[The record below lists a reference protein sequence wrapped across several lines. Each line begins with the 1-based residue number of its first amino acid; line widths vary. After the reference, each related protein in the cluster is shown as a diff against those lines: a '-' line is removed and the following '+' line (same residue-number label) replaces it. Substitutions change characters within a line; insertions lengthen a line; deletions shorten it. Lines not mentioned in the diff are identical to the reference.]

1 MLAFIDNPIG
11 IAAIFILALLLFG
24 PDKLPQIAG
33 QLGRALRELRR
44 TASDLKSSWDMDEHF
59 EPPRYDHYSAYTPG
73 GDDSPPDSVR
83 ETGNGQASSAT
94 TQTAAAL
101 PAGEPPRG
109 DFAAAAL
116 ADTAADYGVGPAAPA
131 AETEATT
138 PPQEPLRPQPAEGT
152 VPRSR

>member
-44 TASDLKSSWDMDEHF
+44 TASDLKSSWDVDDHY
-59 EPPRYDHYSAYTPG
+59 EPPRYDNYPYNGDVSSAA
-73 GDDSPPDSVR
+73 SVP
-83 ETGNGQASSAT
+83 EVGNGQASSAA
-94 TQTAAAL
+94 TQTPAAL
-101 PAGEPPRG
+101 SAGETPRG

-116 ADTAADYGVGPAAPA
+116 ADTSADYGAGPAAPV
-131 AETEATT
+131 AETDSVAV
-138 PPQEPLRPQPAEGT
+138 PQEPLRPQPAEGT

>member
-44 TASDLKSSWDMDEHF
+44 TASDLKSSWDMDQPY
-59 EPPRYDHYSAYTPG
+59 EPPRYDSYPYNGDVSSSA
-73 GDDSPPDSVR
+73 SVQ
-83 ETGNGQASSAT
+83 ETENGQATSQA
-94 TQTAAAL
+94 TQTPAAI
-101 PAGEPPRG
+101 PAAEPPRG

-116 ADTAADYGVGPAAPA
+116 ADTAADYGAGAAAPA
-131 AETEATT
+131 AETEIPAA
-138 PPQEPLRPQPAEGT
+138 PQEPLRPQPADGT

>member
-44 TASDLKSSWDMDEHF
+44 TASDLKSSWDMDERY
-59 EPPRYDHYSAYTPG
+59 EPPRYDNYPYNGDVASAT
-73 GDDSPPDSVR
+73 SVQ
-83 ETGNGQASSAT
+83 EAENGQASSTA
-94 TQTAAAL
+94 TQTPSAAL

-116 ADTAADYGVGPAAPA
+116 ADASEDYGAGTTAPA
-131 AETEATT
+131 AETDSAAA
-138 PPQEPLRPQPAEGT
+138 PQEPLRPKPAEGT